1 MKNDVTFALLTT
13 ISTHTVTMFNELN
26 NLLGLDAILDGKPI
40 GLRDYVN
47 QQCGGN
53 IGENSNREDNRS

>member
-1 MKNDVTFALLTT
+1 
-13 ISTHTVTMFNELN
+13 MFNELN